1 MKRNV
6 IMAGVLSMCLLSSSC
21 LGSFSAF
28 NSLRDWNDN
37 VTNSKFVNNLIF
49 WGLNII
55 PVYGL
60 FFAGDVIIFN
70 TIEFWTGSN
79 PIAMA
84 DNESETQIAEVDG
97 KKVKM
102 TATKNNFKIE
112 VLEGKE
118 KGKII
123 ELIYTPEDKTWNAK
137 KGDELIKLASF
148 KDGFYIVY
156 TPDGDYFKIDAN
168 ASTEHNNAIIAQ
180 HADLYQKSIWAQ
192 N

>member
-1 MKRNV
+1 
-6 IMAGVLSMCLLSSSC
+6 
-21 LGSFSAF
+21 
-28 NSLRDWNDN
+28 
-37 VTNSKFVNNLIF
+37 
-49 WGLNII
+49 
-55 PVYGL
+55 
-60 FFAGDVIIFN
+60 
-70 TIEFWTGSN
+70 
-79 PIAMA
+79 MA